1 MQHLLQNASA
11 FLLQTATVLL
21 QNAMVLLQNAA
32 IITKCNVYYKM
43 RQYIHPPNKT
53 QAVNWNQ
60 FFF

>member
-53 QAVNWNQ
+53 QAVN
-60 FFF
+60 